1 MRKLRTIINNALP
14 FIGVALIL
22 GAVLILREDLSIQIA
37 VVGLGMLM
45 IELGVWK
52 FGHKVLPSERKYL
65 ALRAETDRF
74 IQLVR
79 KLNTAALAVK
89 AYESPETREAFQQVQ
104 ETMRL
109 AIGRMAEVAGK
120 TDAELAS
127 EREVLAYQPPV

>member
-37 VVGLGMLM
+37 IVGLGMLM